1 MGVEVKLVFH
11 TEKVIKSIE
20 DAAGQRMAEAVM
32 AVHKTVVEETLVGS
46 RTGRTYYVPGT
57 KRTYTASAP
66 GEPPA
71 QATGRLRQ
79 SIGTSVKSEGKT
91 VIGKV
96 GSDLPYAA
104 RLEFGFRDTD
114 SLGRRYNMAPRPW
127 LRPSFEKSLGK
138 IKSILGSKWF

>member
-1 MGVEVKLVFH
+1 MGVKVKLVFH
-11 TEKVIKSIE
+11 TAEVIKTIDDTASK
-20 DAAGQRMAEAVM
+20 RMVEAVN
-32 AVHKTVVEETLVGS
+32 AVRSQTLETLSGS
-46 RTGRTYYVPGT
+46 RSGRTYYVPGT

-71 QATGRLRQ
+71 QVTGALRQ
-79 SIGTSVKSEGKT
+79 SIKTSVEGEGKT
-91 VIGKV
+91 VIGKI